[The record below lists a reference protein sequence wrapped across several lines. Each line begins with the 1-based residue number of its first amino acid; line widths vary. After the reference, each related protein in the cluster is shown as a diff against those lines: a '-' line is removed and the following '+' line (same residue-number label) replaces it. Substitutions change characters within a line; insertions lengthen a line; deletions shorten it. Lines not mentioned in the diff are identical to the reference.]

1 MVASMKFARFALIA
15 AVLVSLCGCEKK
27 TETHLAAERGDA
39 EAQYRL
45 GEMYLNGSRVRQSDK
60 KAFKWYMRAAEQG
73 HSDAQTS
80 VSFLYDM
87 GWGVGEDPAEAA
99 RWSRLS
105 AEQNN
110 PFGQDN
116 LGVFYMYGRGVNQS
130 YTEAYAWT
138 SVALANAGYMN
149 FTDSETRLEELKD
162 LLTPEQLK
170 EAQQLADERLKELKA
185 KNPE

>member
-1 MVASMKFARFALIA
+1 MKFARFALIA
-15 AVLVSLCGCEKK
+15 TVLVSLCGCEKK
-27 TETHLAAERGDA
+27 TENHLAAERGDA

-60 KAFKWYMRAAEQG
+60 KAFKWYMRASEQG
-73 HSDAQTS
+73 HSDAQS
-80 VSFLYDM
+80 SLAFMYSM
-87 GWGVGEDPAEAA
+87 GWGVGEDPEEAA
-99 RWSRLS
+99 RWYRMS

-110 PFGQDN
+110 PIGQES
-116 LGVFYMYGRGVNQS
+116 LGTFYMYGRGVKQS
-130 YTEAYAWT
+130 YVEAYAWT
-138 SVALANAGYMN
+138 SLALANAGYMN
-149 FTDSETRLEELKD
+149 LADCETRLEDLKE